1 MKIWLEIISEWLVN
15 ISAGWFAVAVI
26 EPNFNQVFGSDEIA
40 SLTLRFTFGI
50 VSLMLAKLFRERSRL

>member
-26 EPNFNQVFGSDEIA
+26 EPNFGQGVSFEAIGP
-40 SLTLRFTFGI
+40 LTLRLTAGI
-50 VSLMLAKLFRERSRL
+50 VSLMLAKVFRERARI